1 MRTSIFSI
9 FLIVG
14 LISNVLGQ
22 EKTKEKRDFI
32 VQKSALNYNNGYI
45 PLDLKLEKDGP
56 TLSQENDV
64 LKIQLNGTK
73 KNLLYKELE
82 GLDFRGKLA
91 IKIDAKVI
99 GEENVKLRLRMTD
112 AHGLVTNGKDIDRT
126 VVPSNDYK
134 PYFFRLKGAF
144 IQTFPDLKNVNGADI
159 RKLGFIIS
167 PTGKGSNSTLEIRS
181 IKIVTDD
188 EVYKTAKLG
197 KAGAEGRTIVGQD
210 TPYQEKVWS
219 TDSKYTLASVG
230 NELVITADAVGI
242 RYEKLST
249 SFDLTSGTK
258 LKIVAK
264 YEGDVQPFIR
274 FDFVDVNGFVT
285 NRKPGMVRLQPGGY
299 QEYIIDFS
307 DRARQSYPKQVD
319 VDLSR
324 IVKIDCYVDP
334 AYLPFTGTI
343 YIQSIEIK

>member
-1 MRTSIFSI
+1 MKKFITYLFVSA
-9 FLIVG
+9 G
-14 LISNVLGQ
+14 LLSSAFAQN
-22 EKTKEKRDFI
+22 KKEKQDFI
-32 VQKSALNYNNGYI
+32 VQSSALTYNDGYI
-45 PLDLKLEKDGP
+45 PLDLKAEKEDA
-56 TLSQENDV
+56 TLIEENGV
-64 LKIQLNGTK
+64 LKIQLNATK
-73 KNLLYKELE
+73 KNLIYKDLE

-91 IKIDAKVI
+91 IKIEAKVT
-99 GEENVKLRLRMTD
+99 GAERVKLRLRMTD

-126 VVPSNDYK
+126 IEATNDFK

-159 RKLGFIIS
+159 RRLGFIVS
-167 PTGKGSNSTLEIRS
+167 PTGGAVTGTLEIKS

-188 EVYKTAKLG
+188 EVYRTAKLG
-197 KAGAEGRTIVGQD
+197 KAGADGRTIVGQD
-210 TPYQEKVWS
+210 APYEEKNWS
-219 TDSKYTLASVG
+219 ADSKYSLASVG
-230 NELVITADAVGI
+230 NELVVTTEGVGI
-242 RYEKLST
+242 RYEKFST
-249 SFDLTSGTK
+249 TFDLTSGTK
-258 LKIVAK
+258 LKLIAK

-274 FDFVDVNGFVT
+274 FDLIDVNGFVT